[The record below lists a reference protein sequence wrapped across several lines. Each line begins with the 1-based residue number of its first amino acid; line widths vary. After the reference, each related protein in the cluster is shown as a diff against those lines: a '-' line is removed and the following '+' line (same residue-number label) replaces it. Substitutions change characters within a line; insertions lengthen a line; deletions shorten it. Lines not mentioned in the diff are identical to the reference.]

1 VSSKKV
7 AKSDGDPLKF
17 LIQFWA
23 EPVNFK
29 WGTADAS
36 VATAAARVG
45 NRLVPNRIVVT
56 TSGVDGQPSLRL
68 KLEVIGGIP
77 ECRFLSLT
85 SDEAGRAVRQLD
97 LDRIKLNEWVA
108 DTFAAF
114 AFERRG
120 VAFERLSSKPTR
132 IGPDAD
138 DEGNLLHPDTW
149 EEDARN
155 SPIEAAWAGEAQDIA
170 AANDFQRARRGKGA
184 RIVNEQVIK
193 EAVAIY
199 KQHFNDHP
207 KQAIAQAFGVSERTA
222 SAWLT
227 RARSPEF
234 GLLPPTKPGQK
245 KM

>member
-1 VSSKKV
+1 MSSKKV

-56 TSGVDGQPSLRL
+56 TAGVDGQPSLQL
-68 KLEVIGGIP
+68 KLEVVDGIP
-77 ECRFLSLT
+77 ECRYLSLT
-85 SDEAGRAVRQLD
+85 SDENGRAVRQLD
-97 LDRIKLNEWVA
+97 LDKIKLNEWVA
-108 DTFAAF
+108 DVFAAF
-114 AFERRG
+114 AFERQG
-120 VAFERLSSKPTR
+120 VVFERLEG
-132 IGPDAD
+132 GP
-138 DEGNLLHPDTW
+138 
-149 EEDARN
+149 
-155 SPIEAAWAGEAQDIA
+155 AGHKQDVA

-193 EAVAIY
+193 EAVEIY
-199 KQHFNDHP
+199 RRHFNDHP
-207 KQAIAQAFGVSERTA
+207 KRAIAEAFGVSERTA
-222 SAWLT
+222 SDWLT
-227 RARSPEF
+227 AARSAKF
-234 GLLPPTKPGQK
+234 GYLLPPTKPGQK